1 MTKLRRK
8 LQISHFDLIFALRY
22 FALILFP
29 ISPGYYSLPR
39 ENGEDKISGVNN
51 VYYGQHYLKM
61 ASWAMSYKMRARRS
75 VSRFVYCL
83 LGIVAISL
91 YLRFGKE
98 NHRLTPDSV
107 TTKPVMA
114 NNDFH
119 LETESKFVILQNKSV
134 ILILVYTTF
143 SGVEKW
149 INEKGPC
156 YNLNHKISKECPLDK
171 FKLTYDKKRFTESD
185 FVVFEARDM
194 PTLPKLKALL
204 KNRPISQRW
213 VFAIWESPKHFSY
226 TKPFHGLFNLT
237 WTYRRDS
244 DIWGPYGSYL
254 QLSSEDPIYYNK
266 KGQPSDFTRGK
277 SELVAWM
284 VSNCKAKLRLRFVLE
299 LKKFI
304 KVDVFGECSER
315 IFGEKRSCPKTTYCL
330 KRYKFYLSFEN
341 ALCEDYI
348 TEKYWD
354 NLGDANV
361 IPVVMGGA
369 DYTKLAIPGSY
380 INVLDF
386 KSVKHLAQYLQYL
399 DKNDTAYNEY
409 FKWRKKYKV
418 TAGIGRALCNICQWF
433 VSSVSHGTKVY
444 NDLTEYWVKRGKC
457 TTKNHL
463 IAEMIP
469 N

>member
-1 MTKLRRK
+1 M
-8 LQISHFDLIFALRY
+8 
-22 FALILFP
+22 
-29 ISPGYYSLPR
+29 G
-39 ENGEDKISGVNN
+39 
-51 VYYGQHYLKM
+51 
-61 ASWAMSYKMRARRS
+61 ARRS
-75 VSRFVYCL
+75 VSCLVYGL
-83 LGIVAISL
+83 LGVVAISL
-91 YLRFGKE
+91 YVRFGEE
-98 NHRLTPDSV
+98 NRRLTPDSV

-119 LETESKFVILQNKSV
+119 LETERKFVILQNKSLMLV
-134 ILILVYTTF
+134 LVYTKF

-149 INEKGPC
+149 INERGPC
-156 YNLNHKISKECPLDK
+156 YNLNHKISKECPLNK

-194 PTLPKLKALL
+194 PTLPQLKALL
-204 KNRPISQRW
+204 KERPISQRW
-213 VFAIWESPKHFSY
+213 VFALWESPKYFSY

-244 DIWGPYGSYL
+244 DIWGPYGSYI
-254 QLSSEDPIYYNK
+254 QFSSKDPIYDNK
-266 KGQPSDFTRGK
+266 KGQPPDFTRGK

-284 VSNCKAKLRLRFVLE
+284 VSNCKAKLRVRFVRE

-304 KVDVFGECSER
+304 KVDVFGKCSGR
-315 IFGEKRSCPKTTYCL
+315 IFGEKRSCPKTKQSNFNFPYCL

-348 TEKYWD
+348 TEKYWA

-380 INVLDF
+380 INVMDF
-386 KSVKHLAQYLQYL
+386 KTVKQLAEYLQYL
-399 DKNDTAYNEY
+399 DKNNTAYNEY
-409 FKWRKKYKV
+409 FKWRNKYKV
-418 TAGIGRALCNICQWF
+418 ISGIGRSLCNICQWF
-433 VSSVSHGTKVY
+433 VSNVSHGTKVY

-457 TTKNHL
+457 ATKNHL
-463 IAEMIP
+463 VAKMIP